1 MHLSLTRSP
10 HFVYIYINNCFHVQC
25 LPLNEK
31 RTSVVTVGMQVLR
44 ISAISARCSSFP
56 LLEYFFLLWAAK
68 KKKKTKDDK

>member
-56 LLEYFFLLWAAK
+56 LLEYFFSSVGSK
-68 KKKKTKDDK
+68 EEEEN